1 MTSPYK
7 IRLYEE
13 NKEMYKLIARL
24 GNKVAQE
31 KQLKTL
37 CLQLNIY
44 KDENEFNNTIEEL
57 IEVKMF
63 RVIENIYNS
72 KTKLLIIENPALGLV
87 YKDLKK
93 NGVNINKATVTA
105 NKNRIDK
112 SLYKFNYAIEFAK
125 KHNITDVK
133 TFYEELEKRSSV
145 LYAERRGLDY
155 FNSLTSKNELFISK
169 EDYNRTKTELIK
181 VTQTQKESVPSRKG
195 KTKKFTEMKTADFY
209 LKAGEQ
215 LNDDLKKIYTPEN
228 SSKVKKKKKNIEEGT
243 SKERVEYEN
252 NFNSFLERECILEFV
267 KITDERVSLAYI
279 EKYIHFRLLILD
291 IDEKL
296 NVIKIAEK
304 IVKTYD
310 MLNYLFMNDTY
321 MQSEEYMIQIKK
333 VVKLNV
339 KVVALDEKRAKILD
353 NDCRYVESSNS
364 SPFVQQ
370 KVLSLIKHYKLREAD
385 IMNKKLITINLTKLN
400 TKIVDTYLNG
410 ACNRNIIEKN
420 EKATQK
426 RVLKD
431 TIRDAREEIEHQTQ
445 AKLDDETINKIA
457 ELLFQKMQEGS

>member
-133 TFYEELEKRSSV
+133 IFYEKLEKESSV

-155 FNSLTSKNELFISK
+155 FNSLTSKNQLFISEK
-169 EDYNRTKTELIK
+169 DYYKAKNELIEITK
-181 VTQTQKESVPSRKG
+181 KQTESVPDRTG
-195 KTKKFTEMKTADFY
+195 KTKKYTEMKREDFY
-209 LKAGEQ
+209 IKAGAE
-215 LNDDLKKIYTPEN
+215 LNTDLKRIYTPE
-228 SSKVKKKKKNIEEGT
+228 SPTTRRSFDEGT
-243 SKERVEYEN
+243 EKEKIKYKN
-252 NFNSFLERECILEFV
+252 NFNSFLERECILELIEVTDISVSDAYV
-267 KITDERVSLAYI
+267 KKLIYFKLY
-279 EKYIHFRLLILD
+279 ILD
-291 IDEKL
+291 VSEKL
-296 NVIKIAEK
+296 NAIKIAEK
-304 IVKTYD
+304 IAKAYD
-310 MLNYLFMNDTY
+310 MLDNLFSSSAY
-321 MQSEEYMIQIKK
+321 MQKGEHEVEIEKLIKLDVEVLALNK
-333 VVKLNV
+333 DRIEKIAQESYYQETKNGTLNV
-339 KVVALDEKRAKILD
+339 IKILMKELKK
-353 NDCRYVESSNS
+353 NNLNT
-364 SPFVQQ
+364 FKITQ
-370 KVLSLIKHYKLREAD
+370 
-385 IMNKKLITINLTKLN
+385 NKLIHINMYN
-400 TKIVDTYLNG
+400 TKIEYKYLNG
-410 ACNRNIIEKN
+410 ICNKNIIN
-420 EKATQK
+420 INQKATEK
-426 RVLKD
+426 RILKEN
-431 TIRDAREEIEHQTQ
+431 IRGAKEKIEMETG
-445 AKLDDETINKIA
+445 AKLDDEAINKIA
-457 ELLFQKMQEGS
+457 EIIMKKMKEEF